1 MTSPAD
7 ALITLLRECDVQS
20 LAAIYYH
27 LRGGIDDQR
36 LRELTDEVVRKSLW
50 QIAQILRALETMLEE
65 ASHEEGG

>member
-1 MTSPAD
+1 M
-7 ALITLLRECDVQS
+7 QS